1 MIHLGDKTKGFVTD
15 KEEWLRQYIHKS
27 EMHAADP
34 FAMCAVVGILI
45 ACK

>member
-15 KEEWLRQYIHKS
+15 KEEWLPALYKN